1 MARALIAAAPDR
13 LIWGSDYPHLSFA
26 DKVGSVQLFNLL
38 ADWAPDEATRR
49 RILVDNPAAL
59 FGFSRS
65 GAGPKRRR
73 SHQPAKGKVAGREAV
88 AINPEDAKRRGITEG
103 DVLRVYNARGSCLAG
118 AVLTDAVRPGVLRLS
133 CGAWYDP
140 AESDDNAIC
149 VHGNANI
156 LTGDHGTSK
165 LGPRVAG

>member
-1 MARALIAAAPDR
+1 MTRKRELISSQPRYRLHSQMDPGPVSAA
-13 LIWGSDYPHLSFA
+13 
-26 DKVGSVQLFNLL
+26 
-38 ADWAPDEATRR
+38 
-49 RILVDNPAAL
+49 
-59 FGFSRS
+59 
-65 GAGPKRRR
+65 
-73 SHQPAKGKVAGREAV
+73 GKVAGREAV

-103 DVLRVYNARGSCLAG
+103 DVVRVYNARGSCLAG

-156 LTGDHGTSK
+156 LTRDHGTSK
-165 LGPRVAG
+165 LGQGPTCATTLVDVERWLGSVPPIRAFQPPLFAT